1 MNGHHM
7 THPTGEKDGINGAR
21 VTHTQYG
28 SPEVGGHLHQKGR
41 TTMSRINIKLH
52 LDAGNFEGVY
62 VNSKDFRKLDI
73 EAIET
78 WGGEEDFNVP
88 TNYVRYLITAEE
100 IERYDEEND
109 DE

>member
-1 MNGHHM
+1 
-7 THPTGEKDGINGAR
+7 
-21 VTHTQYG
+21 
-28 SPEVGGHLHQKGR
+28 
-41 TTMSRINIKLH
+41 MSRINIKLH

-88 TNYVRYLITAEE
+88 TNYVRYLITEEE